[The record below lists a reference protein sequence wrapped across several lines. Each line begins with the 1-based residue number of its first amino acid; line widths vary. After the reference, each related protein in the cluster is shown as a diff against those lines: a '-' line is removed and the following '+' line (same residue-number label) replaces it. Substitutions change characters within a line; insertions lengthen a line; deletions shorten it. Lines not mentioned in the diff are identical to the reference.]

1 MNMQISKRSIPSVK
15 LTLLPCFHSS
25 YLNLEM
31 GYLASIYIDPQ
42 TKLSL
47 CFEMPCDCGQT
58 WNSLCISPLAP
69 LKHNIVLKIIIFW
82 QKLLIRHASGYN
94 THSIIYKYP
103 IQSAYPSCL
112 LHHSISMLM
121 WCLLVNLAIQ
131 YISWYSYDSIDS
143 IYCNT
148 ANKATYCIVSLACV
162 LSIYASDMCLPR
174 HISDE
179 ERLQHYYVAVRD
191 WTEHKINHCHTSLHY
206 VLINIQ

>member
-31 GYLASIYIDPQ
+31 GYLAKKIKLLSIYIDPQ

-69 LKHNIVLKIIIFW
+69 LKHNIVLKLIIFW

-112 LHHSISMLM
+112 LHNSISMLVSAGQSADTIHIM
-121 WCLLVNLAIQ
+121 IQ
-131 YISWYSYDSIDS
+131 GLRFNRFDILQYCKQGYIL
-143 IYCNT
+143 YCFIGL
-148 ANKATYCIVSLACV
+148 CSFHL
-162 LSIYASDMCLPR
+162 R
-174 HISDE
+174 
-179 ERLQHYYVAVRD
+179 
-191 WTEHKINHCHTSLHY
+191 
-206 VLINIQ
+206 